1 MSDGQRTKMDQ
12 LMERLQSSGYQS
24 FTTGERMFFSLWWF
38 QAETNNG
45 GLHQFLFNDSG
56 AYAAEAL
63 HTLELIGASK
73 TADILRRA
81 MAVFPESLVPADILK
96 RRKILCNLPDELQ
109 WDRLGK
115 LTTEL
120 FQSHEP
126 VAEHFEIYTQ
136 QHPGEFSKLQH

>member
-1 MSDGQRTKMDQ
+1 MSDGQRTKMDD
-12 LMERLQSSGYQS
+12 LMERLQASGYQS
-24 FTTGERMFFSLWWF
+24 FTAGERMFFSLWWF
-38 QAETNNG
+38 QAETSNG

-56 AYAAEAL
+56 AYAADAL

-81 MAVFPESLVPADILK
+81 MAVFPESLVPVDVQK

-109 WDRLGK
+109 WGRLGE

-126 VAEHFEIYTQ
+126 VAERFESYAQ
-136 QHPGEFSKLQH
+136 QHPGQFPKLQN